1 MRSPSGSSRQCA
13 KATELAARKVKEWL
27 CMGGRYPH
35 HVDPAPYGNF
45 KPHPEAIY
53 EASRH
58 WPTRIVFAGIGDD
71 VMTDDRTH

>member
-1 MRSPSGSSRQCA
+1 M
-13 KATELAARKVKEWL
+13 KEWL